1 MGSFS
6 AREINTLC
14 FQYSLALGPK
24 TNIPKVVDNREEVE
38 QSDKRAV
45 DVLYRIS
52 ALASSEPD
60 PKLALEGI
68 LDEVMGTFHASSAS
82 ICLQNADSKQ
92 LLIEVQRGLS
102 KGSKGFGLPMGVG
115 ITGWVALHG
124 EPFLCSNVKEEEKYF
139 ELDDRIRSEMAAP
152 LSEGGRTVGA
162 LNVDSLET
170 NAFDESDLRLL
181 VLMANEAGRVLEI
194 MWRNQKLERKADQ
207 LQTLVLVGQ
216 NMAGKREVE
225 QVLQTITREALLLLK
240 CRLSAFFLYDQ
251 EKDLLNLHSMQD
263 DQGPRSYEEVL
274 APADSILGTA
284 LRGHQKQTDDLLR
297 TEEHHFVQLI
307 REENLQSMLVTP
319 VVYEDKPIGLLS
331 LYVDR
336 KHRFNDDERMI
347 VRALA
352 DLGAIAI
359 QNARLYARVFD
370 SEESMRKSERL
381 TTLGT
386 MAAEISHEIR
396 NPLTVIRLL
405 FDSLK
410 LEDEED
416 EGKSKDLLVVREKL
430 DHLEQIAGRILDFGK
445 SRETFRKISPLREIL
460 EDLAVLIRLK
470 LEQSHVDL
478 TIGEISDDI
487 LVSVDKGQLQQALL
501 NLILN
506 ALVAMPDGGRLAI
519 DTSLSEEGK
528 VHILVKDTGSGI
540 PEEFR
545 ERIFDSFLSARTE
558 GTGLGLAISKR
569 ILRGYEGD
577 LELVESSSGGTVFR
591 LILPLPV

>member
-38 QSDKRAV
+38 KSDKRAV

-82 ICLQNADSKQ
+82 ICLQNPDSKE

-102 KGSKGFGLPMGVG
+102 KGSKGFELPMGVG

-152 LSEGGRTVGA
+152 LSEGGHTVGA

-284 LRGHQKQTDDLLR
+284 LRGQQKQTDDLLR

-386 MAAEISHEIR
+386 MAAEIAHEIR
-396 NPLTVIRLL
+396 NPLMVIRLL

-519 DTSLSEEGK
+519 ETSLSEEGK

-577 LELVESSSGGTVFR
+577 LELVESSSDGTVFR